1 MKPIGVWGTSLVL
14 AALASSSCEK
24 EQSAPLKQPTPAA
37 ARTAHQEVNSTKKVL
52 ILGTT
57 VTGGA
62 SSREAQ
68 AAANIGY
75 PATVVTPEQWRAM
88 TPEQFQ
94 EYAGII
100 IGDAACQG
108 GESAFQAAVDNRN
121 IWGAAV
127 DGNVVI
133 SGSDATNNGTPQFI
147 ENVVSSIVAKET
159 RTGMYISLGCAYQD
173 AAPGTPVP
181 LLEPFGAFTVAG
193 TGCYANGGH
202 IFRMYPEELSDG
214 LYGNDGAL
222 NGTGG
227 CATRVVFSSYPDK
240 TFAPVA
246 IAVDESG
253 SLPNSREYWD
263 YLMEDPDSF
272 KTINGTPYILT
283 QGAMAYSTGCGQAS
297 ADSYAQCN
305 QGPEGNGKPSTQ
317 PGMPADN
324 FCSFSCQQQWCGDG
338 NVDAEQGEEC
348 DDGFF
353 NGRTRD
359 ASGTI
364 GACTA
369 FCKFPILDT
378 ESPPEALCKNL
389 ELVADLTCGAD
400 GNVNNGSWDPDEN
413 LVGCKQSPIGPYGPG
428 TTTVTLT
435 CTDTEGNTDSCT
447 GTITVLDQNKPTLTL
462 VGNNE
467 QLECAPGTY
476 TDPGATAAD
485 VCEGDVTGAITVSGT
500 VNPGAVGQYELTYN
514 VEDSSGNAAT
524 PVKRTV
530 AVSDTKAPTLALKG
544 LANDIAECASPYA
557 DPGATASDVC
567 AGNLDAAITQ
577 TGSVNTSAVGTSV
590 VRYNVQ
596 DPEGNKAPEISRI
609 VQVKDTLKPV
619 VTVNGPLTQKFEC
632 GSGEFNDL
640 GATATDAC
648 STELDLDQ
656 NAVVNPNQPG
666 SVTITYSATD
676 PSGNTGVSATG
687 RTVTVED
694 TLPPTLTLAQ
704 GNSTLECGDSY
715 TDPGATAN
723 DQCAGN
729 LTASIQ
735 KTGSINNK
743 QLGTQKL
750 TYTVSDASGHSIT
763 SDRTVTVSD
772 TLKPVVTVTGELNAK
787 IECGSGPFNDPGATA
802 NDACEG
808 VLPAVPSETV
818 DPSVPGAV
826 TVSYKATDS
835 SGNVGV
841 SATGRT
847 VTVEDTLA
855 PTLALEPGA
864 STLECGNPYA
874 DPGAKANDQCFGDLT
889 AAIQKTGSINSKQL
903 GDQTLSYT
911 VQDPGGRTA
920 GPVTRTVKV
929 NDTLAPAITVNG
941 PADQTFEC
949 GSTYVDPGATANDA
963 CEDDLTDKIVATR
976 TQVPGQP
983 GTFTISYSVKD
994 LSGNEANAPAAR
1006 TVRSNDN
1013 TPPVLALQG
1022 PAVLPLECATPYADP
1037 GAIASDVCTDDIND
1051 RITVTGSINNKLLAA
1066 QTLTYNVTDI
1076 AGLSAPPVTRQV
1088 NVSDTQKP
1096 VVTVTGPSNV
1106 NIECGN
1112 GPFNDPGA
1120 TANDACEGVLDVL
1133 PSTEVDSSVPGPVT
1147 VTYTATDSSGNVGVS
1162 ATGRTVNVQ
1171 DTLPPVLALN
1181 GPAQMAL
1188 ECANPFADPGAKAND
1203 QCAGD
1208 LTDAIVTTGTVNNK
1222 QLGSHVLGYSVTD
1235 PSGRT
1240 ASASRTVEVS
1250 DTLAPAITVQGPLE
1264 TTFECGSPYVDQ
1276 GATAEDACAGAVP
1289 VTSNQVGD
1297 TSSPGSFIIS
1307 YSAQD
1312 PSGNSVTSPVTRK
1325 VTVNDNEAPTLA
1337 LRGAATEALE
1347 CGNPY
1352 ADPGAVASDVC
1363 FGDVTNR
1370 ITVEGTI
1377 NNKLLTAQTLTYKVT
1392 DPAGQSAPPVTR
1404 TVNVG
1409 DSLAPVI
1416 TVTGPLAATIECGG
1430 GSFNDPGAT
1439 ADDKCIGPVPAL
1451 PTTVVNPGSE
1461 GTYSIKYTA
1470 QDNSGNTATSDAS
1483 RIVTVA
1489 DTLPPTLALNGPA
1502 ALGLE
1507 CATPFADPGATAN
1520 DQCAGDVS
1528 NRIQTS
1534 GTIDNKQLTAQTIT
1548 YSVTDLGGRAAAPVS
1563 RTVTV
1568 SDTLAPTLALNGGAT
1583 ETFECGADYVDP
1595 GASANDACAGDVS
1608 DRVVPV
1614 RTQVPGGFTITY
1626 SVTDPSGNSAA
1637 APVTRTVKSDD
1648 NTPPVL
1654 ALNGAANLPL
1664 ECGNPFTDPGA
1675 IAEDV
1680 CDDNLNITVTGTVN
1694 PAVPAD
1700 YTLTYN
1706 VTDSAANTATPV
1718 TRTVSVQDTQAPTLA
1733 LNGAATMDLECATPF
1748 NDPGATANDLCA
1760 GDLSGSIQASGTIDN
1775 KKLTAQT
1782 ITYTVADS
1790 GGHAAAPVSRTV
1802 AVSDTLKPVVTVNG
1816 PASLAVECGDDGFND
1831 PGATADDACAGSLP
1845 AVPST
1850 TVNPN
1855 VPGAVTITYSA
1866 TDPSG
1871 NVGVGNTGR
1880 TVTVEDTL
1888 APELALVGPANQP
1901 LECGTPYADPG
1912 ATANDQCAGDLTGAI
1927 EAKGDINNK
1936 QLGAQTVTY
1945 TVQDPGGRTAGPV
1958 SRTVT
1963 VGDTLAPAI
1972 AVNGPLDQAFECG
1985 STYVDPGATA
1995 NDLCADDLTANIV
2008 ATRTP
2013 IAGQPGSFTIS
2024 YSVTDP
2030 SGNTATSTTSR
2041 TVHVEDNVPPVL
2053 ALKGNATQA
2062 LECGSPYADPGA
2074 TAMDACVGDLTA
2086 AITRSGDLNPNKT
2099 GSYTL
2104 IYNVS
2109 DPSGQSAPSVTRQ
2122 VNVNDTLAP
2131 NINVQ
2136 GPVSDTFE
2144 CGGEYADPGA
2154 TANDQ
2159 CDGPLPQSA
2168 IIATRTTIPGQ
2179 PGNFTI
2185 TYSVQDQAGNVA
2197 TSPVTRTV
2205 KVNDD
2210 LPPSI
2215 ALNGEVYMTVECS
2228 EAFVDPGAKAVD
2240 LCAGDV
2246 PVTVSGTVD
2255 TTKAGNYELRYS
2267 AQDMAGNTSA
2277 TVTRTVQVN
2286 DSQPPAITLLGEN
2299 PMNLE
2304 CKRDTYVEPGATAF
2318 DLCSGSSTVVS
2329 SENIDESVP
2338 GYYAV
2343 NYTATDK
2350 SGRQSTAIR
2359 DVNVVDTLPPA
2370 FETPAP
2376 LTLECAI
2383 DTLNDPLPKLTDL
2396 CKGDITANV
2405 IRTDTLSADD
2415 LRNDGTYKIV
2425 YQGDDFRNG
2434 GAPVIIEREV
2444 VVQDTT
2450 PPVITLTG
2458 EANPIIEC
2466 GTQPALDDVVVKDLC
2481 QREPGDVSWTRS
2493 PNPLPS
2499 VPGDYVVKYT
2509 AKDSLGNTTTG
2520 DGVLSR
2526 TVTIVDTKEP
2536 ELSIVDQDI
2545 VYECSGHAAGNEWV
2559 PPSVIA
2565 KDLCEGNL
2573 PVHKYNTGDDDG
2585 DGIPGSIDEDDF
2597 GPGPTTEVEGL
2608 YYVQY
2613 LAWDEAYN
2621 IKGAILSVYVKD
2633 TIKPNLA
2640 LLGEESVQVQCFH
2653 PMGDEEDPS
2662 PYVDEGAIGEDIC
2675 YGDVTP
2681 SVQTFSNLNKQIPG
2695 TYTIEYQVRDG
2706 AYNAADPLSRT
2717 VEVIDNIAP
2726 SVVGRPAIIQNPDPT
2741 FMRPVDLTE
2750 CAEAVDS
2757 CEGYMDINGLG
2768 FIESITSNEP
2778 GDDSNDIVIE
2788 TNSRFLVRAKPNSNG
2803 TDRVYDVHFTISDTS
2818 GNVTSAPAG
2827 TCQVRVPANP
2837 FAPVTVQKKGSGVL
2851 AGR

>member
-1 MKPIGVWGTSLVL
+1 
-14 AALASSSCEK
+14 
-24 EQSAPLKQPTPAA
+24 
-37 ARTAHQEVNSTKKVL
+37 
-52 ILGTT
+52 
-57 VTGGA
+57 
-62 SSREAQ
+62 
-68 AAANIGY
+68 
-75 PATVVTPEQWRAM
+75 
-88 TPEQFQ
+88 
-94 EYAGII
+94 
-100 IGDAACQG
+100 
-108 GESAFQAAVDNRN
+108 
-121 IWGAAV
+121 
-127 DGNVVI
+127 
-133 SGSDATNNGTPQFI
+133 
-147 ENVVSSIVAKET
+147 
-159 RTGMYISLGCAYQD
+159 
-173 AAPGTPVP
+173 
-181 LLEPFGAFTVAG
+181 
-193 TGCYANGGH
+193 
-202 IFRMYPEELSDG
+202 
-214 LYGNDGAL
+214 
-222 NGTGG
+222 
-227 CATRVVFSSYPDK
+227 
-240 TFAPVA
+240 
-246 IAVDESG
+246 
-253 SLPNSREYWD
+253 
-263 YLMEDPDSF
+263 
-272 KTINGTPYILT
+272 
-283 QGAMAYSTGCGQAS
+283 
-297 ADSYAQCN
+297 
-305 QGPEGNGKPSTQ
+305 
-317 PGMPADN
+317 
-324 FCSFSCQQQWCGDG
+324 
-338 NVDAEQGEEC
+338 
-348 DDGFF
+348 
-353 NGRTRD
+353 
-359 ASGTI
+359 
-364 GACTA
+364 
-369 FCKFPILDT
+369 
-378 ESPPEALCKNL
+378 
-389 ELVADLTCGAD
+389 
-400 GNVNNGSWDPDEN
+400 
-413 LVGCKQSPIGPYGPG
+413 
-428 TTTVTLT
+428 
-435 CTDTEGNTDSCT
+435 
-447 GTITVLDQNKPTLTL
+447 
-462 VGNNE
+462 
-467 QLECAPGTY
+467 
-476 TDPGATAAD
+476 
-485 VCEGDVTGAITVSGT
+485 
-500 VNPGAVGQYELTYN
+500 
-514 VEDSSGNAAT
+514 
-524 PVKRTV
+524 
-530 AVSDTKAPTLALKG
+530 
-544 LANDIAECASPYA
+544 
-557 DPGATASDVC
+557 
-567 AGNLDAAITQ
+567 
-577 TGSVNTSAVGTSV
+577 
-590 VRYNVQ
+590 
-596 DPEGNKAPEISRI
+596 
-609 VQVKDTLKPV
+609 
-619 VTVNGPLTQKFEC
+619 
-632 GSGEFNDL
+632 
-640 GATATDAC
+640 
-648 STELDLDQ
+648 
-656 NAVVNPNQPG
+656 
-666 SVTITYSATD
+666 
-676 PSGNTGVSATG
+676 
-687 RTVTVED
+687 
-694 TLPPTLTLAQ
+694 
-704 GNSTLECGDSY
+704 
-715 TDPGATAN
+715 
-723 DQCAGN
+723 
-729 LTASIQ
+729 
-735 KTGSINNK
+735 
-743 QLGTQKL
+743 
-750 TYTVSDASGHSIT
+750 
-763 SDRTVTVSD
+763 
-772 TLKPVVTVTGELNAK
+772 
-787 IECGSGPFNDPGATA
+787 
-802 NDACEG
+802 
-808 VLPAVPSETV
+808 
-818 DPSVPGAV
+818 
-826 TVSYKATDS
+826 
-835 SGNVGV
+835 
-841 SATGRT
+841 
-847 VTVEDTLA
+847 
-855 PTLALEPGA
+855 
-864 STLECGNPYA
+864 
-874 DPGAKANDQCFGDLT
+874 
-889 AAIQKTGSINSKQL
+889 
-903 GDQTLSYT
+903 
-911 VQDPGGRTA
+911 
-920 GPVTRTVKV
+920 
-929 NDTLAPAITVNG
+929 
-941 PADQTFEC
+941 
-949 GSTYVDPGATANDA
+949 
-963 CEDDLTDKIVATR
+963 
-976 TQVPGQP
+976 
-983 GTFTISYSVKD
+983 
-994 LSGNEANAPAAR
+994 
-1006 TVRSNDN
+1006 
-1013 TPPVLALQG
+1013 
-1022 PAVLPLECATPYADP
+1022 
-1037 GAIASDVCTDDIND
+1037 
-1051 RITVTGSINNKLLAA
+1051 
-1066 QTLTYNVTDI
+1066 
-1076 AGLSAPPVTRQV
+1076 
-1088 NVSDTQKP
+1088 
-1096 VVTVTGPSNV
+1096 
-1106 NIECGN
+1106 
-1112 GPFNDPGA
+1112 
-1120 TANDACEGVLDVL
+1120 
-1133 PSTEVDSSVPGPVT
+1133 
-1147 VTYTATDSSGNVGVS
+1147 
-1162 ATGRTVNVQ
+1162 
-1171 DTLPPVLALN
+1171 
-1181 GPAQMAL
+1181 
-1188 ECANPFADPGAKAND
+1188 
-1203 QCAGD
+1203 
-1208 LTDAIVTTGTVNNK
+1208 
-1222 QLGSHVLGYSVTD
+1222 
-1235 PSGRT
+1235 
-1240 ASASRTVEVS
+1240 
-1250 DTLAPAITVQGPLE
+1250 
-1264 TTFECGSPYVDQ
+1264 
-1276 GATAEDACAGAVP
+1276 
-1289 VTSNQVGD
+1289 
-1297 TSSPGSFIIS
+1297 
-1307 YSAQD
+1307 
-1312 PSGNSVTSPVTRK
+1312 
-1325 VTVNDNEAPTLA
+1325 
-1337 LRGAATEALE
+1337 
-1347 CGNPY
+1347 
-1352 ADPGAVASDVC
+1352 
-1363 FGDVTNR
+1363 
-1370 ITVEGTI
+1370 
-1377 NNKLLTAQTLTYKVT
+1377 
-1392 DPAGQSAPPVTR
+1392 
-1404 TVNVG
+1404 
-1409 DSLAPVI
+1409 
-1416 TVTGPLAATIECGG
+1416 PLAATIECGG

-1439 ADDKCIGPVPAL
+1439 ADDKCIGPVPAV
-1451 PTTVVNPGSE
+1451 PTSVVNPGSE

-1470 QDNSGNTATSDAS
+1470 QDTSGNTATSDAS

-1502 ALGLE
+1502 AVGLE

-1534 GTIDNKQLTAQTIT
+1534 GSIDNKQLTAQTIT
-1548 YSVTDLGGRAAAPVS
+1548 YSVTDLGGRAATPVS

-1568 SDTLAPTLALNGGAT
+1568 ADTLAPTLALNGGAT

-1654 ALNGAANLPL
+1654 ALNGPANQAL
-1664 ECGNPFTDPGA
+1664 ECGNPFTDLGA

-1733 LNGAATMDLECATPF
+1733 LNGAATVGLECASPF

-1760 GDLSGSIQASGTIDN
+1760 GDLSVAVVRTGTLN
-1775 KKLTAQT
+1775 EGAVGNYTL
-1782 ITYTVADS
+1782 TYTVADS
-1790 GGHAAAPVSRTV
+1790 GGHTAAPVSRTV

-1816 PASLAVECGDDGFND
+1816 PATLAVECGDDGFND
-1831 PGATADDACAGSLP
+1831 PGATADDACAGMLP

-1850 TVNPN
+1850 TVNPS

-1871 NVGVGNTGR
+1871 NVGVGDTGR

-1901 LECGTPYADPG
+1901 LECGSPYNDPG

-1927 EAKGDINNK
+1927 EATGSINNK

-1945 TVQDPGGRTAGPV
+1945 TVKDPGGRTAAPV
-1958 SRTVT
+1958 NRTVT

-1972 AVNGPLDQAFECG
+1972 TVNGPLDQAFECG

-1995 NDLCADDLTANIV
+1995 NDLCEDDLTGEIV
-2008 ATRTP
+2008 STRTP

-2024 YSVTDP
+2024 YSVKDE

-2053 ALKGNATQA
+2053 ALTGPATQA
-2062 LECGSPYADPGA
+2062 LECGSPYNDPGA
-2074 TAMDACVGDLTA
+2074 TALDACVGDLTGV
-2086 AITRSGDLNPNKT
+2086 ITRSGELNPNKT

-2122 VNVNDTLAP
+2122 VNVSDTLAP

-2215 ALNGEVYMTVECS
+2215 ALNGAVYVTVECS
-2228 EAFVDPGAKAVD
+2228 EPFVDPGAKAVD

-2286 DSQPPAITLLGEN
+2286 DSLPPAITLLGEN

-2329 SENIDESVP
+2329 SENINESVP

-2370 FETPAP
+2370 FETPET
-2376 LTLECAI
+2376 LILECAI
-2383 DTLNDPLPKLTDL
+2383 DTLNDSLPKLTDL
-2396 CKGDITANV
+2396 CRGDLSANV
-2405 IRTDTLSADD
+2405 IRDHNNVD
-2415 LRNDGTYKIV
+2415 LKKVNFETGDPAYYVR
-2425 YQGDDFRNG
+2425 YQGNDYRDG
-2434 GAPVIIEREV
+2434 GGPVYIDRDV
-2444 VVQDTT
+2444 WVRDTT
-2450 PPVITLTG
+2450 APELILVG
-2458 EANPIIEC
+2458 EANPTIEC
-2466 GTQPALDDVVVKDLC
+2466 GAQLDPNDVIADDACYGELPAI
-2481 QREPGDVSWTRS
+2481 QS
-2493 PNPLPS
+2493 PAVLPK
-2499 VPGDYVVKYT
+2499 VPGQHVVTYT
-2509 AKDSLGNTTTG
+2509 ASDKHGNTTTG

-2526 TVTIVDTKEP
+2526 TVTIVDTQLP

-2559 PPSVIA
+2559 PPLVTA
-2565 KDLCEGNL
+2565 KDLCEGIL

-2621 IKGAILSVYVKD
+2621 IQGAILSVYVKD

-2653 PMGDEEDPS
+2653 PMGDEEDPE
-2662 PYVDEGAIGEDIC
+2662 PYIDEGAIGEDIC

-2681 SVQTFSNLNKQIPG
+2681 SVQSFSNLNKQIPG

>member
-1 MKPIGVWGTSLVL
+1 M
-14 AALASSSCEK
+14 
-24 EQSAPLKQPTPAA
+24 
-37 ARTAHQEVNSTKKVL
+37 L

-68 AAANIGY
+68 AAANLGY

-94 EYAGII
+94 QYAGII

-127 DGNVVI
+127 DGDVVI

-147 ENVVSSIVAKET
+147 ENIVSSIVSKQIDS

-181 LLEPFGAFTVAG
+181 LLEPFGSFTVAG

-202 IFRMYPEELSDG
+202 IFRMYPGTLSDG

-227 CATRVVFSSYPDK
+227 CTTRVVFSSYPDK

-246 IAVDESG
+246 IAVDESY
-253 SLPNSREYWD
+253 SLPGAREYWD
-263 YLMEDPDSF
+263 YLMEDPDNAKNF
-272 KTINGTPYILT
+272 IGTPYILT
-283 QGAMAYSTGCGQAS
+283 QGAMAFTSGCGQGSEPTAMCDLS
-297 ADSYAQCN
+297 
-305 QGPEGNGKPSTQ
+305 PEGNGKPAT
-317 PGMPADN
+317 PGYPADGT
-324 FCSFSCQQQWCGDG
+324 CSFSCQQQWCGDG
-338 NVDAEQGEEC
+338 HVDGEQGEEC
-348 DDGFF
+348 DEGYF

-369 FCKFPILDT
+369 FCKIPTLDT

-413 LVGCKQSPIGPYGPG
+413 LVGCRQSPIGPYGPG

-435 CTDTEGNTDSCT
+435 CMDTEGNTDSCT
-447 GTITVLDQNKPTLTL
+447 ATITVLDQNKPTLTL

-467 QLECAPGTY
+467 HLECAPGTY
-476 TDPGATAAD
+476 ADPGATAAD
-485 VCEGDVTGAITVSGT
+485 VCEGDLTGKIAASGT

-577 TGSVNTSAVGTSV
+577 TGSVDTAALGTYAVK
-590 VRYNVQ
+590 YNVQ

-632 GSGEFNDL
+632 GSGEFNDE
-640 GATATDAC
+640 GATANDAC
-648 STELDLDQ
+648 AGALATDQ

-666 SVTITYSATD
+666 AVTITYSATD

-694 TLPPTLTLAQ
+694 TLPPTLTLAPGPQ
-704 GNSTLECGDSY
+704 GLECGDAY

-743 QLGTQKL
+743 QLGAQKL
-750 TYTVSDASGHSIT
+750 TYKVSDASGHSIT
-763 SDRTVTVSD
+763 ADRTVTVSD
-772 TLKPVVTVTGELNAK
+772 SLKPVVTVTGELNAK

-808 VLPAVPSETV
+808 VLPAVPNETV

-855 PTLALEPGA
+855 PTLALKPGA

-874 DPGAKANDQCFGDLT
+874 DPGATANDQCYGDLT
-889 AAIQKTGSINSKQL
+889 GAIQKTGSINPKQL
-903 GDQTLSYT
+903 GDQSLTYT

-929 NDTLAPAITVNG
+929 NDTLAPALTVQG
-941 PADQTFEC
+941 PANQTFEC
-949 GSTYVDPGATANDA
+949 GSAYVDPGATANDA
-963 CEDDLTDKIVATR
+963 CEDDLTGEIVSTR
-976 TQVPGQP
+976 TPVPGQP
-983 GTFTISYSVKD
+983 GAFTISYSVKD
-994 LSGNEANAPAAR
+994 SSGNEASAPAAR
-1006 TVRSNDN
+1006 TVKSDDN

-1022 PAVLPLECATPYADP
+1022 PAVQALECATPYADP

-1051 RITVTGSINNKLLAA
+1051 RITVTGTVNPNVPNSY
-1066 QTLTYNVTDI
+1066 TVTYNVTDI
-1076 AGLSAPPVTRQV
+1076 AGLSAPAVTRQV

-1096 VVTVTGPSNV
+1096 VVTVTGPGAV
-1106 NIECGN
+1106 NIECG
-1112 GPFNDPGA
+1112 GDGFNDPGA
-1120 TANDACEGVLDVL
+1120 TANDACAGVLPAV
-1133 PSTEVDSSVPGPVT
+1133 PSTVVNPNQPGAVT
-1147 VTYTATDSSGNVGVS
+1147 VTYSATDPSGNTGTS

-1171 DTLPPVLALN
+1171 DTLPPTLALKP
-1181 GPAQMAL
+1181 GASTL
-1188 ECANPFADPGAKAND
+1188 ECASPYVDPGATAND

-1208 LTDAIVTTGTVNNK
+1208 LSNAIVTTGTVNNK

-1240 ASASRTVEVS
+1240 ASASRTVDVS
-1250 DTLAPAITVQGPLE
+1250 DTLAPVINVTGPLE

-1312 PSGNSVTSPVTRK
+1312 PSGNSVTAPVTRK
-1325 VTVNDNEAPTLA
+1325 VTVNDNEPPTLA

-1377 NNKLLTAQTLTYKVT
+1377 NNKLLAAQTLTYKVT

-1439 ADDKCIGPVPAL
+1439 ADDKCIGPVPAV
-1451 PTTVVNPGSE
+1451 PTAVVNPGAE
-1461 GTYSIKYTA
+1461 GTYSIKYMA
-1470 QDNSGNTATSDAS
+1470 QDTSGNSAISDAS

-1502 ALGLE
+1502 AVGLE

-1595 GASANDACAGDVS
+1595 GATANDLCAGQVS

-1637 APVTRTVKSDD
+1637 APVTRTVKSAD

-1654 ALNGAANLPL
+1654 ALNGPTNLAL

-1675 IAEDV
+1675 VAEDV

-1706 VTDSAANTATPV
+1706 VTDSAANAATPV

-1733 LNGAATMDLECATPF
+1733 LNGPATVGLECATPF

-1760 GDLSGSIQASGTIDN
+1760 GDLSDTVVRTGTLN
-1775 KKLTAQT
+1775 EGAVGNYTL
-1782 ITYTVADS
+1782 TYTVADS
-1790 GGHAAAPVSRTV
+1790 GGHTAAPVSRTV
-1802 AVSDTLKPVVTVNG
+1802 AVNDTLKPVVTVNG
-1816 PASLAVECGDDGFND
+1816 PATLAVECGDDGFND
-1831 PGATADDACAGSLP
+1831 PGATADDACAGTLP
-1845 AVPST
+1845 AVPSN

-1901 LECGTPYADPG
+1901 LECGTPYNDPG

-1927 EAKGDINNK
+1927 QATGNINNK

-1945 TVQDPGGRTAGPV
+1945 TVQDPGGRTAAPV

-1963 VGDTLAPAI
+1963 VGDTLVPAI
-1972 AVNGPLDQAFECG
+1972 TVNGPLDQAFECG

-2030 SGNTATSTTSR
+2030 SGNTATSANSR
-2041 TVHVEDNVPPVL
+2041 TVRVEDNTPPML
-2053 ALKGNATQA
+2053 ALTGPATQA
-2062 LECGSPYADPGA
+2062 LECGSPYVDPGA
-2074 TAMDACVGDLTA
+2074 TALDACVGDLTG
-2086 AITRSGDLNPNKT
+2086 AITRSGEVNPNVPNT
-2099 GSYTL
+2099 YTV

-2109 DPSGQSAPSVTRQ
+2109 DPSGQSAPPVSRQ
-2122 VNVNDTLAP
+2122 VNVSDTLPPVLAL
-2131 NINVQ
+2131 N
-2136 GPVSDTFE
+2136 GPATLGLE
-2144 CGGEYADPGA
+2144 CATPFIDPGA

-2159 CDGPLPQSA
+2159 CVGNLNDA
-2168 IIATRTTIPGQ
+2168 IVTTGTVNTMQLGNHVLGYSVTDPSGLTASATRTVGVSDTQAPVITLKGPLSDTYECGGQYIDPGATAADACAGDLTGHIVATRSPVPGQ
-2179 PGNFTI
+2179 PGSFTI
-2185 TYSVQDQAGNVA
+2185 TYSVQDPSGNKAVA
-2197 TSPVTRTV
+2197 PVTRIVREGGIQVRLSDFNVFLFEDYTLGSDV
-2205 KVNDD
+2205 EGRVAAGGNISMKHFSVGWE
-2210 LPPSI
+2210 LPSSDTAPV
-2215 ALNGEVYMTVECS
+2215 LV
-2228 EAFVDPGAKAVD
+2228 
-2240 LCAGDV
+2240 AGGNLSLTQGGVWGDAAYG
-2246 PVTVSGTVD
+2246 GT
-2255 TTKAGNYELRYS
+2255 YS
-2267 AQDMAGNTSA
+2267 ASN
-2277 TVTRTVQVN
+2277 V
-2286 DSQPPAITLLGEN
+2286 
-2299 PMNLE
+2299 
-2304 CKRDTYVEPGATAF
+2304 TYVRGAPSKSTPVDFPTRSAEVRKLSTQLDSLPTNGLTRRETWGGLMLTGSSQDVNVF
-2318 DLCSGSSTVVS
+2318 SVNASDLSSTVLLSIDAPSGSLAVL
-2329 SENIDESVP
+2329 NIHGTSAKLAGGHVFSGGIDQQGVLFNFVDATSINAQ
-2338 GYYAV
+2338 GYGLWGTLLAPNAHVNFTNGSFDGGIYA
-2343 NYTATDK
+2343 K
-2350 SGRQSTAIR
+2350 SLSGNAEGHLNPLRERVICNGPSFIAQLGRQ
-2359 DVNVVDTLPPA
+2359 
-2370 FETPAP
+2370 
-2376 LTLECAI
+2376 
-2383 DTLNDPLPKLTDL
+2383 
-2396 CKGDITANV
+2396 
-2405 IRTDTLSADD
+2405 
-2415 LRNDGTYKIV
+2415 
-2425 YQGDDFRNG
+2425 
-2434 GAPVIIEREV
+2434 
-2444 VVQDTT
+2444 
-2450 PPVITLTG
+2450 
-2458 EANPIIEC
+2458 
-2466 GTQPALDDVVVKDLC
+2466 
-2481 QREPGDVSWTRS
+2481 
-2493 PNPLPS
+2493 
-2499 VPGDYVVKYT
+2499 
-2509 AKDSLGNTTTG
+2509 
-2520 DGVLSR
+2520 
-2526 TVTIVDTKEP
+2526 
-2536 ELSIVDQDI
+2536 
-2545 VYECSGHAAGNEWV
+2545 
-2559 PPSVIA
+2559 
-2565 KDLCEGNL
+2565 
-2573 PVHKYNTGDDDG
+2573 
-2585 DGIPGSIDEDDF
+2585 
-2597 GPGPTTEVEGL
+2597 
-2608 YYVQY
+2608 
-2613 LAWDEAYN
+2613 
-2621 IKGAILSVYVKD
+2621 
-2633 TIKPNLA
+2633 
-2640 LLGEESVQVQCFH
+2640 
-2653 PMGDEEDPS
+2653 
-2662 PYVDEGAIGEDIC
+2662 
-2675 YGDVTP
+2675 
-2681 SVQTFSNLNKQIPG
+2681 
-2695 TYTIEYQVRDG
+2695 
-2706 AYNAADPLSRT
+2706 
-2717 VEVIDNIAP
+2717 
-2726 SVVGRPAIIQNPDPT
+2726 
-2741 FMRPVDLTE
+2741 
-2750 CAEAVDS
+2750 
-2757 CEGYMDINGLG
+2757 
-2768 FIESITSNEP
+2768 
-2778 GDDSNDIVIE
+2778 
-2788 TNSRFLVRAKPNSNG
+2788 
-2803 TDRVYDVHFTISDTS
+2803 
-2818 GNVTSAPAG
+2818 
-2827 TCQVRVPANP
+2827 
-2837 FAPVTVQKKGSGVL
+2837 
-2851 AGR
+2851 